1 MLYAYVAFLTRQIM
15 SDEAGKRRVG
25 VEAVGGMCFD
35 SQVIDCLFLFTEVFS
50 IVLCHQRIHSGELSP
65 HHG

>member
-1 MLYAYVAFLTRQIM
+1 MLYAYVAFLTREIM

-35 SQVIDCLFLFTEVFS
+35 SQVIAFFFS
-50 IVLCHQRIHSGELSP
+50 QKCSV
-65 HHG
+65 